1 MSNFERLFTTSGL
14 SLERL
19 RTFLLVAEAGNLSK
33 AAKGDV
39 TRQSQ
44 FSRQVKEL
52 ERYFGAA
59 LTRRVGRRIEINAE
73 GERLAQSIRRH
84 FQELDDFRESMADR
98 SVTVRIGS
106 QGSVIDWLLLPR
118 LGELREALGGALVEF
133 EQMRSADSVRGAAD
147 GRLDFAIVREDAA
160 PKETKRWKLGTV
172 GYAAYAAKELWKG
185 CKTAE
190 DLIGKAPVAE
200 LLPGGQFT
208 ESWQQ
213 WLDGKRL
220 DPDRFARVSSF
231 TDLVR
236 IVRSGQAAAVLPDL
250 AAVDFDSQR
259 FAARPIGELPRREL
273 VLIANARSL
282 DRSGIPSGVAEKMGK
297 LLRLA

>member
-1 MSNFERLFTTSGL
+1 MGDFERLFTTSGL

-52 ERYFGAA
+52 ERYFGAP
-59 LTRRVGRRIEINAE
+59 LTRRVGRRIEINEE

-118 LGELREALGGALVEF
+118 LGELREALGGALVEL
-133 EQMRSADSVRGAAD
+133 EQMRSADSVRGVGD

-160 PKETKRWKLGTV
+160 PKESKRWKLGTV
-172 GYAAYAAKELWKG
+172 GYAVFAAKELWKG
-185 CKTAE
+185 CKTAD
-190 DLIGKAPVAE
+190 DLIRKAPVAE

-220 DPDRFARVSSF
+220 VPETFVRVSSF

-250 AAVDFDSQR
+250 AAVDFDTQR

-282 DRSGIPSGVAEKMGK
+282 DRSGIPSGVAAKMGK
-297 LLRLA
+297 LLKLV

>member
-1 MSNFERLFTTSGL
+1 MSEFERLFTTSGL

-52 ERYFGAA
+52 ERYFGAP
-59 LTRRVGRRIEINAE
+59 LTRRVGRRIEISAE
-73 GERLAQSIRRH
+73 GERLAHCIRRH
-84 FQELDDFRESMADR
+84 FKELDDFRESMAER

-118 LGELREALGGALVEF
+118 LGELRDALGGALVEF
-133 EQMRSADSVRGAAD
+133 EQMRSADAVRGVGD
-147 GRLDFAIVREDAA
+147 GRLDFSVVREDAIS
-160 PKETKRWKLGTV
+160 KETKRWKLGAV
-172 GYAAYAAKELWKG
+172 GYAVFASKGLWKG

-190 DLIGKAPVAE
+190 DLIGKVPVAE
-200 LLPGGQFT
+200 LLPGGKFT
-208 ESWQQ
+208 DSWQQ
-213 WLDGKRL
+213 WLDGKRIVQDL
-220 DPDRFARVSSF
+220 FARVSSF

-236 IVRSGQAAAVLPDL
+236 IVKSGQAAAVLPDL
-250 AAVDFDSQR
+250 AAVDFDPKR
-259 FAARPIGELPRREL
+259 FAAQPVGELPRREL

-282 DRSGIPSGVAEKMGK
+282 DRSGIPSGVAPKMAK
-297 LLRLA
+297 LLKRG